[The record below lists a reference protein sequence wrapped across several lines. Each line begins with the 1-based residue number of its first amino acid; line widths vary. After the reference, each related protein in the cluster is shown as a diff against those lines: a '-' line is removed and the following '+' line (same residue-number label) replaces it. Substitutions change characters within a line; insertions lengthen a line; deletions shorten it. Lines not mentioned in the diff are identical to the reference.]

1 MDGARLGYGLAADGA
16 DVTLADLARL
26 ADVFYIGGTKVG
38 TLFGEAVVFRSAALC
53 PQFRYLIKQRG
64 GMLAKG
70 RLLGIQFETLFEH
83 GLYLQLGRHG
93 DETAYQ
99 VRDIFRRAGCPL
111 LFDSPTNQQFPILSA
126 AAYAKL
132 EQTARGEFWC
142 KVDQQHNA
150 YRFCTSW
157 ATTPEAVAR
166 LDAAAN
172 TIGALY

>member
-1 MDGARLGYGLAADGA
+1 
-16 DVTLADLARL
+16 
-26 ADVFYIGGTKVG
+26 
-38 TLFGEAVVFRSAALC
+38 
-53 PQFRYLIKQRG
+53 
-64 GMLAKG
+64 MLAKG

-132 EQTARGEFWC
+132 EDVYKRQVR
-142 KVDQQHNA
+142 N
-150 YRFCTSW
+150 
-157 ATTPEAVAR
+157 
-166 LDAAAN
+166 LDA
-172 TIGALY
+172 IFQKQLLIVLLALGH